1 VLALTAVAFA
11 GCSGGPDDA
20 ADGPLRATPSP
31 AASSSGAVGPAA
43 DVRRQIAAAHQAYV
57 RSYLAALAAPGD
69 PARVDDLL
77 GRYTP
82 SAKPA
87 AVVRERMSS
96 FAQRGFAG
104 RAGAGGYH
112 VVETVDDVGLPPHGR
127 AVETSCGYDD
137 SIVYDAR
144 HKAPDGGEILVDD
157 TPTSVRTRI
166 TWVQRDGWKI
176 DQVEALE
183 TWYGENRCPPR
194 PGS

>member
-11 GCSGGPDDA
+11 GCSGGSGGST
-20 ADGPLRATPSP
+20 DGPSP
-31 AASSSGAVGPAA
+31 ATPTSAAAGSATPDPAA
-43 DVRRQIAAAHQAYV
+43 TVRRQIAAAHQAYV

-82 SAKPA
+82 SAQPA

-112 VVETVDDVGLPPHGR
+112 VVEDVDVVGLPPHGR
-127 AVETSCGYDD
+127 AVETVCGYDD
-137 SIVYDAR
+137 SVVYDAR

-176 DQVEALE
+176 DQVRALH